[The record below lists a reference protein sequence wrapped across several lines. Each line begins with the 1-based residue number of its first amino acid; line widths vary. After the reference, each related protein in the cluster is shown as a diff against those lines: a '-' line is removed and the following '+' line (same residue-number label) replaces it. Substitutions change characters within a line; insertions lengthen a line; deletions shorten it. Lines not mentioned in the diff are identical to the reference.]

1 MLLFVC
7 FVVFLQTGGVK
18 TAQLHDAYYKKGQIF
33 MKIAI
38 LGFGVVGSGAYEIL
52 KASGYE
58 VSKIL
63 DIRPHDELGDVLTT
77 NYDDILNDKEIGVVA
92 EAIGGLEPAHTFL
105 VKAIKAGKH
114 VVSSNKHLVCTYYDE
129 LLSLA
134 KENGVTVRFSASA
147 GGGIPWLHNLRRA
160 TRCDNITK
168 VCGIMNGTTN
178 FILDAMIT
186 DSADFSDVLAVAQKL
201 GYAEADPSADI
212 DGLDTARKT
221 AISSSI
227 AFDSE
232 VSEDCV
238 QVFGLRNIKKYDID
252 YICGELGGSVRYV
265 GTGVREKNTVSAYVE
280 PLIIASDSLFSGV
293 KKNNNMISLVGDNV
307 GQLSFFGQG
316 AGKYPTGTAVA
327 QDVID
332 IISGDVS
339 LLSPGT
345 KLVADNTRVVKNYYI
360 RTKTDVPSE
369 IIETKN
375 TADGYNFIITKQIS
389 VSAMHK
395 IAESI
400 LEKDGE
406 SFFAG
411 IER

>member
-1 MLLFVC
+1 
-7 FVVFLQTGGVK
+7 
-18 TAQLHDAYYKKGQIF
+18 
-33 MKIAI
+33 MKVAI

-52 KASGYE
+52 KTSGYDIGR
-58 VSKIL
+58 IL

-77 NYDDILNDKEIGVVA
+77 NFDDIINDKEIGVVA

-114 VVSSNKHLVCTYYDE
+114 VVSSNKHLICTYYDE

-134 KENGVTVRFSASA
+134 REHGVTVRFSASA
-147 GGGIPWLHNLRRA
+147 GGGIPWLHNLLRA

-178 FILDAMIT
+178 FIIDAMIT
-186 DSADFSDVLAVAQKL
+186 DSADFADVLAVAQRL

-232 VSEDCV
+232 ISESGV
-238 QVFGLRNIKKYDID
+238 QVFGLRNIKKRDIEF
-252 YICGELGGSVRYV
+252 IKKELHSSIRYV
-265 GTGVREKNTVSAYVE
+265 GTGVRDGDTVSAYVE
-280 PLIIASDSLFSGV
+280 PTIIDCDSLFSGV
-293 KKNNNMISLVGDNV
+293 KKNNNMISLVGENV

-332 IISGDVS
+332 IINGDTAI
-339 LLSPGT
+339 LTPGAAL
-345 KLVADNTRVVKNYYI
+345 KVDNGRVVKSYYV
-360 RTKTDVPSE
+360 RTKAELPPD
-369 IIETKN
+369 IIESKKTI
-375 TADGYNFIITKQIS
+375 DGDNYIITVKIS
-389 VSAMHK
+389 VSDMHRY
-395 IAESI
+395 ADAI
-400 LEKDGE
+400 LQKDGE

>member
-1 MLLFVC
+1 
-7 FVVFLQTGGVK
+7 
-18 TAQLHDAYYKKGQIF
+18 

-38 LGFGVVGSGAYEIL
+38 LGFGIVGSGAYEIL
-52 KASGYE
+52 KASGYT
-58 VSKIL
+58 VGKVL
-63 DIRPHDELGDVLTT
+63 DIRAHDELGDVLTT

-114 VVSSNKHLVCTYYDE
+114 VVSSNKHLICTYYDE
-129 LLSLA
+129 LLTLA
-134 KENGVTVRFSASA
+134 KEYGVTVRFSASA

-168 VCGIMNGTTN
+168 VFGIMNGTTN

-186 DSADFSDVLAVAQKL
+186 DSADFSEVLAVAQKL

-227 AFDSE
+227 AFDTEIS
-232 VSEDCV
+232 DD
-238 QVFGLRNIKKYDID
+238 QVAIFGLRNIKKCDVD
-252 YICGELGGSVRYV
+252 YIMGEMGMSVRYV
-265 GTGVREKNTVSAYVE
+265 GTGVRNGNTASAYVE
-280 PLIIASDSLFSGV
+280 PTIIDNDSLLSCV

-327 QDVID
+327 HDVID
-332 IISGDVS
+332 IINGDVS
-339 LLSPGT
+339 TISPGANI
-345 KLVADNTRVVKNYYI
+345 KVDNSSVSKNYYV
-360 RTKTDVPSE
+360 RTKADVPAE
-369 IIETKN
+369 IIKSN
-375 TADGYNFIITKQIS
+375 KVINGYNFIITNLIS
-389 VSAMHK
+389 VSAMHE
-395 IAESI
+395 IAEEI
-400 LEKDGE
+400 LKKDGE